1 MARTNHSQRLAR
13 LKIAL
18 KHAPK
23 LKRKELA
30 EYALHAARKC
40 HV

>member
-1 MARTNHSQRLAR
+1 MAMLNRRQRLAR
-13 LKIAL
+13 LRIAL
-18 KHAPK
+18 KHGPR

-30 EYALHAARKC
+30 EYALRAAERC